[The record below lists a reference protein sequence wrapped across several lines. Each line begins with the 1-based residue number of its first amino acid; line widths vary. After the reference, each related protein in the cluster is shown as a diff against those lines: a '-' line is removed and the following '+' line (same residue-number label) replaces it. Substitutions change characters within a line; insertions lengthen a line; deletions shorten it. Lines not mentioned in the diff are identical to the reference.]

1 MTVDLVMHS
10 TKGHI
15 GRAVLVAGDSD
26 FVPAIAVAK
35 NEGVVVTLDHGQSCH
50 NDLRLAAD
58 ESFRIDQGLI
68 DSVRL

>member
-1 MTVDLVMHS
+1 MHS
-10 TKGHI
+10 AKAQI
-15 GRAVLVAGDSD
+15 SRAALVAGDSD

-35 NEGVVVTLDHGQSCH
+35 NEGVAVTRHHGQSCH

-58 ESFRIDQGLI
+58 ESFRIDQSLT